1 MQHPTQI
8 RILSVDD
15 HPLIHEGIAALINSQ
30 PDMVVAAEATTGK
43 RALAKF
49 REAQPDLVL
58 MDLGLPDMSGIEVM
72 VSILKENAHARVI
85 ILSMS
90 TGDVEIQQALKAG
103 AFAYLSK
110 NMPPQELVEVIRKV
124 HKGKKH
130 IPAEIATRLAEHL
143 GEESLTDREVEVL
156 QLVCDGSR
164 NREIAESL
172 FISEDTVKV
181 HVSRIMDKLGAKDR
195 TQAVAIAVRRGIIR
209 F

>member
-1 MQHPTQI
+1 MQDPTQI

>member
-1 MQHPTQI
+1 MRDPTQI
-8 RILSVDD
+8 RILTVDD

-58 MDLGLPDMSGIEVM
+58 MDLGLPDMSGIEAM
-72 VSILKENAHARVI
+72 VSILKENARARVI

-110 NMPPQELVEVIRKV
+110 NMPPQELVDVIRKV

-156 QLVCDGSR
+156 QLVCEGSR

>member
-1 MQHPTQI
+1 MQDPTQI
-8 RILSVDD
+8 RILTVDD

-58 MDLGLPDMSGIEVM
+58 MDLGLPDMSGIEAM

>member
-1 MQHPTQI
+1 MQDPTQI

-58 MDLGLPDMSGIEVM
+58 MDLGLPDMSGIEAM

-130 IPAEIATRLAEHL
+130 IPVEIATRLAEHL

-156 QLVCDGSR
+156 QLVRDGSR

>member
-1 MQHPTQI
+1 MRDPTQI
-8 RILSVDD
+8 RILTVDD

-58 MDLGLPDMSGIEVM
+58 MDLGLPDMSGIEAM

-130 IPAEIATRLAEHL
+130 IPAEIANRLAEHL

>member
-1 MQHPTQI
+1 MQDPTQI

-43 RALAKF
+43 TALAKF

-58 MDLGLPDMSGIEVM
+58 MDLGLPDMSGIETM

-156 QLVCDGSR
+156 QLVRDGSR

>member
-1 MQHPTQI
+1 MQDPTQI
-8 RILSVDD
+8 RILTVDD

-156 QLVCDGSR
+156 QLVRDGSR

>member
-1 MQHPTQI
+1 MQDPTQI

-49 REAQPDLVL
+49 REAHPDLVL

-130 IPAEIATRLAEHL
+130 IPVEIATRLAEHL

-156 QLVCDGSR
+156 QLVRDGSR

>member
-1 MQHPTQI
+1 MQDPTQI

-58 MDLGLPDMSGIEVM
+58 MDLGLPDMSGIEAM

-130 IPAEIATRLAEHL
+130 IPAEIAIRLAEHL

-156 QLVCDGSR
+156 QLVRDGSR

-181 HVSRIMDKLGAKDR
+181 HVSRIMNKLGAKDR

>member
-1 MQHPTQI
+1 
-8 RILSVDD
+8 
-15 HPLIHEGIAALINSQ
+15 LIHEGIAALINSQ

-43 RALAKF
+43 KALAKF

-58 MDLGLPDMSGIEVM
+58 MDLGLPDMSGIEAM

-85 ILSMS
+85 VLSMS

-143 GEESLTDREVEVL
+143 GEESLTGREVEVL
-156 QLVCDGSR
+156 QLVSDGNR

-181 HVSRIMDKLGAKDR
+181 HVSRIMNKLGAKDR
-195 TQAVAIAVRRGIIR
+195 TQAVAIAIRRGIIR

>member
-1 MQHPTQI
+1 MQDSTQI

-58 MDLGLPDMSGIEVM
+58 MDLGLPDMSGIEAM

-181 HVSRIMDKLGAKDR
+181 HVSRIMNKLGAKDR

>member
-1 MQHPTQI
+1 MQDPTQI

-58 MDLGLPDMSGIEVM
+58 MDLGLPDMSGIEAM

-195 TQAVAIAVRRGIIR
+195 TQAVAIAVRRGIIH

>member
-1 MQHPTQI
+1 MQDPTQI
-8 RILSVDD
+8 RILTVDD

-43 RALAKF
+43 TGLAKF

-58 MDLGLPDMSGIEVM
+58 MDLGLPDMSGIEAM

-156 QLVCDGSR
+156 QLVRDGSR

>member
-1 MQHPTQI
+1 MQDPTQI
-8 RILSVDD
+8 RILTVDD

-110 NMPPQELVEVIRKV
+110 NMPPQELVDVIRKV

>member
-1 MQHPTQI
+1 MHDPTQI

-58 MDLGLPDMSGIEVM
+58 MDLGLPDMSGIEAM

-85 ILSMS
+85 VLSMS

-143 GEESLTDREVEVL
+143 GEESLTGREVEVL
-156 QLVCDGSR
+156 QLVSDGNR

-195 TQAVAIAVRRGIIR
+195 TQAVAIAIRRGIIR

>member
-1 MQHPTQI
+1 MQDPTQI

-43 RALAKF
+43 TALAKF

-58 MDLGLPDMSGIEVM
+58 MDLGLPDMSGIEAM

-156 QLVCDGSR
+156 QLVRDGSR

>member
-1 MQHPTQI
+1 MQDPTQI

-43 RALAKF
+43 RALARF

-58 MDLGLPDMSGIEVM
+58 MDLGLPDMSGIEAM

>member
-1 MQHPTQI
+1 MQDPTQI
-8 RILSVDD
+8 RILTVDD

-58 MDLGLPDMSGIEVM
+58 MDLGLPDMSGIEAM

-156 QLVCDGSR
+156 QLVRDGSR

>member
-1 MQHPTQI
+1 MQDPTQI
-8 RILSVDD
+8 RILTVDD

-58 MDLGLPDMSGIEVM
+58 MDLGLPDMSGIEAM

-156 QLVCDGSR
+156 QLVRDGSR

-181 HVSRIMDKLGAKDR
+181 HVSRIMNKLGAKDR

>member
-1 MQHPTQI
+1 MQDPTQI

-43 RALAKF
+43 SALAKF

-58 MDLGLPDMSGIEVM
+58 MDLGLPDMSGIEAM
-72 VSILKENAHARVI
+72 VSILKENARARVI

-110 NMPPQELVEVIRKV
+110 NMPPQELVDVIRKV

-164 NREIAESL
+164 NREIAERL

-181 HVSRIMDKLGAKDR
+181 HVSRIMNKLGAKDR

>member
-1 MQHPTQI
+1 MQDPTQI

-58 MDLGLPDMSGIEVM
+58 MDLGLPDMSGIEAM

-156 QLVCDGSR
+156 QLVRDGSR

>member
-1 MQHPTQI
+1 MQDPTQI

-58 MDLGLPDMSGIEVM
+58 MDLGLPDMSGIEAM

-110 NMPPQELVEVIRKV
+110 NMPPQELVDVIRKV

-164 NREIAESL
+164 NREIAERL

>member
-1 MQHPTQI
+1 MQDPTQI

-43 RALAKF
+43 TALAKF

-58 MDLGLPDMSGIEVM
+58 MDLGLPDMSGIEAM

-110 NMPPQELVEVIRKV
+110 NMSPQELVEVIRKV

-156 QLVCDGSR
+156 QLVSDGNR

-195 TQAVAIAVRRGIIR
+195 TQAVAIAIRRGIIR

>member
-1 MQHPTQI
+1 MQDPTQI

-58 MDLGLPDMSGIEVM
+58 MDLGLPDMSGIEAM